1 MTSCFHG
8 EYIKKTFIIWP
19 KLSILIHLQMG
30 KLWNWTKGQ
39 KYYPFWRIQ
48 GWRANII
55 LEILN
60 VHLRIQPRK
69 SGWLSIGSDSRCFKI
84 WAHHFQASFAV
95 VKMQKFSELSLQIK
109 TIRFL
114 ENDPNYGRQRTLN
127 LAVWRRFMEFVIRG
141 HKILSNL

>member
-19 KLSILIHLQMG
+19 KLSIPIHLQMG

-48 GWRANII
+48 GWRANIHCNI
-55 LEILN
+55 GNIERPPTHTATQKRLTLEALQSEPTIFKHHSQWWKCKNSQNSAYRLK
-60 VHLRIQPRK
+60 R
-69 SGWLSIGSDSRCFKI
+69 SDF
-84 WAHHFQASFAV
+84 F
-95 VKMQKFSELSLQIK
+95 
-109 TIRFL
+109 